1 MSPSPKSVCVFCG
14 SRPGAD
20 PGYMA
25 AAEAL
30 RTVECSVVLDTAAI
44 FAPEVLHRL
53 VDSTQENC
61 LLFDGSRQPAGSSI
75 GIALHEGRVVDFG
88 RRLGSVPG
96 SDALGVMPGL
106 FRIGSMAAACI
117 ADECERF
124 EREGLADSCWEE
136 AVRGVLRS
144 CPLAFG
150 IEDISGLPG
159 LALPAEEGGVGFDYR
174 FAMGIADNWIRLTK
188 DVADE
193 NWRPGHIW
201 YELTNRR
208 AHEKSISYA
217 ECHDQA
223 LVGDQTL
230 IFRLAGAAMYHH
242 MHRDDPDPAMDRA
255 MALHKMIRLI
265 TLATLFLI
273 HRYKAESIHYVTPT
287 DDNVG
292 QTKGMQ
298 QLGLFDDVNVEIG
311 DIIVA
316 RIDQEKVP
324 ALLKQ
329 DRVDLKRLINK
340 E

>member
-1 MSPSPKSVCVFCG
+1 MHAILLA
-14 SRPGAD
+14 AD
-20 PGYMA
+20 PGPFQADHDLVDCPACLLEFEGHSLLALHLAELVRLGVTKAEIVVGSEARRVIDHISELSERPDVAFHFNPRFELGSVLNLMA

-53 VDSTQENC
+53 VESPQENC

-150 IEDISGLPG
+150 IEDISGLPWSA
-159 LALPAEEGGVGFDYR
+159 LENEDELVRITETVLPA
-174 FAMGIADNWIRLTK
+174 IR
-188 DVADE
+188 AQS
-193 NWRPGHIW
+193 P
-201 YELTNRR
+201 
-208 AHEKSISYA
+208 
-217 ECHDQA
+217 
-223 LVGDQTL
+223 
-230 IFRLAGAAMYHH
+230 AA
-242 MHRDDPDPAMDRA
+242 
-255 MALHKMIRLI
+255 
-265 TLATLFLI
+265 
-273 HRYKAESIHYVTPT
+273 
-287 DDNVG
+287 
-292 QTKGMQ
+292 
-298 QLGLFDDVNVEIG
+298 
-311 DIIVA
+311 
-316 RIDQEKVP
+316 
-324 ALLKQ
+324 
-329 DRVDLKRLINK
+329 
-340 E
+340 